1 MNRRITTAAKAMAM
15 IQASA
20 VDSTALVQNLLQSNY
35 PLIKTQDLGREQRS
49 LPALNCRHLD
59 DKLMDLPNDLAVKT
73 LLFEKTCDLERQF
86 GEKHLVIWTNKR
98 QTG

>member
-35 PLIKTQDLGREQRS
+35 PLIKT
-49 LPALNCRHLD
+49 
-59 DKLMDLPNDLAVKT
+59 K
-73 LLFEKTCDLERQF
+73 
-86 GEKHLVIWTNKR
+86 I
-98 QTG
+98 